1 VREALIDATMMLIC
15 VHLRPIFMFTLSKRR
30 FVQLAGLTIANRILP
45 NWLWARPFSPPED
58 FGRKV
63 IIVTFGGGVRYSETF
78 SPEGLKNIPQLAKM
92 RAEAL
97 FFKSCTNAGVLSHFN
112 STASIITGDWQRVDD
127 FGFQPPAS
135 PTLFEYYRK
144 QTGAGPL
151 DTWVIATNKSFS
163 TMGAGSER
171 EWGLP
176 FGANVVLPKQLLLEA
191 VDDVVKKNPQHG
203 VANRDNVLHQLEVIL
218 NEGYEGVG
226 WTIFK
231 AGRQL
236 DHHVHNTL
244 TRGLIGFINGP
255 EAPTSGDELTFFITR
270 EVMREFGPRLILVNF
285 WDMDV
290 AHWGSYSLY
299 LQAITRTD
307 RLTGMLWE
315 EIRSNPN
322 YKDKTTLLVLPELGR
337 DGDLNTSS
345 NGFLNHRSG
354 DPSCRNVWLLALG
367 AGITRGETDRP
378 IQHVDVTATAAALLG
393 VKTGAVS
400 GKPIREI
407 LNQAA

>member
-1 VREALIDATMMLIC
+1 MLN
-15 VHLRPIFMFTLSKRR
+15 KRH
-30 FVQLAGLTIANRILP
+30 FVQLAGLSIAHRILP
-45 NWLWARPFSPPED
+45 NWLWARPTAPNPD
-58 FGRKV
+58 AQRNV

-78 SPEGLKNIPQLAKM
+78 APEGLRNIPALAALQPKG
-92 RAEAL
+92 L
-97 FFKSCTNAGVLSHFN
+97 FFKTCANSGVLSHFN
-112 STASIITGDWQRVDD
+112 STASIVTGNWQRVDD

-135 PTLFEYYRK
+135 PTLFEFFRK
-144 QTGAGPL
+144 QTGAGPT
-151 DTWVIATNKSFS
+151 DAWAIATNKSFS
-163 TMGAGSER
+163 SMGAGSHR
-171 EWGLP
+171 DLGLP
-176 FGANVVLPKQLLLEA
+176 YGANVVLPKQLLLEA
-191 VDDVVKKNPQHG
+191 VGEVIKKKPEMG
-203 VANRDNVLHQLEVIL
+203 VASRENVLRQLEGIL

-236 DHHVHNTL
+236 DQAVRNTL
-244 TRGLIGFINGP
+244 TRGLIEYIQGP
-255 EAPTSGDELTFFITR
+255 ESPTSGDELTFFITR

-315 EIRSNPN
+315 EVQSNPH
-322 YKDKTTLLVLPELGR
+322 YKDKTTFLVLPELGR
-337 DGDLNTSS
+337 DGDINAS

-367 AGITRGETDRP
+367 AGIQAGQSDRP
-378 IQHVDVTATAAALLG
+378 IQHVDVAATGAAAL
-393 VKTGAVS
+393 GARMS
-400 GKPIREI
+400 DIAGTPIREI
-407 LNQAA
+407 LV